1 MIGKED
7 TLNKLKIVLNE
18 KTFMISKLNN
28 VSSGYYV
35 QIDDVSFPNKQWN
48 DLSVAVIEMWLEVLN
63 RHLLGLE
70 NTSILN
76 FMDGDYEIRLHNESS
91 FCSLASFV
99 EPDGRISY
107 STTVDL
113 LYLARQL
120 LSVSSKIINV
130 LLKNTSTYH
139 TSKLE
144 EQTATLRATVH
155 KLSKTRGNSC

>member
-1 MIGKED
+1 M
-7 TLNKLKIVLNE
+7 NKLQIVLNE
-18 KTFMISKLNN
+18 TNFQISKFNN

-35 QIDDVSFPNKQWN
+35 QIDDVSFPDKQWI
-48 DLSVAVIEMWLEVLN
+48 DLSVSVIEMWLEVLN
-63 RHLLGLE
+63 RHLLGTE
-70 NTSILN
+70 NESILN
-76 FMDGDYEIRLHNESS
+76 FMDGDYEIRLHKESR

-130 LLKNTSTYH
+130 LQKHTSTYH

-144 EQTATLRATVH
+144 ELTATLRATVH